1 MSTPLLSTTA
11 TVPATARRNPSL
23 VDQVTEG
30 IGAQIRSG
38 AFAPGAMLPSVQ
50 SLSDM
55 WGVSR
60 TVTREALARL
70 SAEGLVTSRQGLG
83 VFVSDALPAE
93 KFSITPGPEAEDLK
107 RILELR
113 LGLETEAAGFAAL
126 RRSETD
132 VATLKGA
139 LKAMSSLDAAA
150 DIDAGI
156 EADINFHRA
165 ICAATGNGHF
175 GELFTFL
182 SQFFR
187 KNISASR
194 RNSAGRAGGSADAA
208 REHEAIFRAISAGNA
223 AAARAAAR
231 THVLNT
237 GARLGITIETDE
249 AGPVAASFTS

>member
-1 MSTPLLSTTA
+1 MSTPLLSSVAA
-11 TVPATARRNPSL
+11 TPPAARRHPSL
-23 VDQVTEG
+23 VEQVTDG
-30 IGAQIRSG
+30 IGGQIRSG
-38 AFAPGAMLPSVQ
+38 SFAPGAMLPSVQ
-50 SLSDM
+50 ALSDM

-83 VFVSDALPAE
+83 VFVCDALPAE
-93 KFSITPGPEAEDLK
+93 TFSIAPGPELDDLK

-113 LGLETEAAGFAAL
+113 LGVEIEAAGFAAL
-126 RRSETD
+126 RRSDTD
-132 VATLKGA
+132 IAVLREA
-139 LKAMSSLDAAA
+139 LEAMVRLDRAG

-175 GELFTFL
+175 ADLFVFL

-187 KNISASR
+187 KNISVSR

-208 REHEAIFRAISAGNA
+208 REHRAIFDAILVGDAPGA
-223 AAARAAAR
+223 RKAARI
-231 THVLNT
+231 HVLNT
-237 GARLGITIETDE
+237 GTRLGIDIE
-249 AGPVAASFTS
+249 AGATDAVAAARIS

>member
-1 MSTPLLSTTA
+1 MSTPLLSTVA
-11 TVPATARRNPSL
+11 APPPAARRHPSL
-23 VDQVTEG
+23 VEQVTDG
-30 IGAQIRSG
+30 IGTQIRSG
-38 AFAPGAMLPSVQ
+38 SFAPGAMLPSVQ
-50 SLSDM
+50 ALSDM

-83 VFVSDALPAE
+83 VFVSDTLPAE
-93 KFSITPGPEAEDLK
+93 TFSITSGPELEDLK

-126 RRSETD
+126 RRSD
-132 VATLKGA
+132 ADISDLRSA
-139 LKAMSSLDAAA
+139 LEAMSRLDGAE

-175 GELFTFL
+175 AELFTFL

-187 KNISASR
+187 KNISVSR
-194 RNSAGRAGGSADAA
+194 RNSAGRAGGGADAA
-208 REHEAIFRAISAGNA
+208 REHEAIFTAILAGDA
-223 AAARAAAR
+223 PAARRAAR

-237 GARLGITIETDE
+237 GTRLGILIETDK
-249 AGPVAASFTS
+249 AGPDAAGRMS